1 MSTDTTP
8 DPHTAEQPQH
18 AVVTGAS
25 SGIGQAIAA
34 RLLREGWKVTGMSRT
49 RPPEHRQDSPAYAWI
64 QADLTDLDQL
74 ADASAAVGAVDAVD
88 AVVHAAGL
96 QRSAPLGRLSAQDGA
111 LMWRV
116 HVEAATVLVNALAGA
131 IRPGGRVVLIGS
143 RTMAGAVGKSQ
154 YAATKAALV
163 GLSRSWAMELAPR
176 GITVNVV
183 APGPTDTPMLRDP
196 GRAATPP
203 RVPPLGRFIRPE
215 EVAGLTAFL
224 LGPEGGAV
232 TGQHL
237 VMCGGASL

>member
-1 MSTDTTP
+1 MDTTP
-8 DPHTAEQPQH
+8 DRHTGQEPRH
-18 AVVTGAS
+18 ALVTGAS

-34 RLLREGWKVTGMSRT
+34 RLLREGWNVTGMSRT
-49 RPPEHRQDSPAYAWI
+49 RPPEHRQDSPACSWI

-74 ADASAAVGAVDAVD
+74 AGASAGWSRSVGAVD

-96 QRSAPLGRLSAQDGA
+96 QRSAPLGRLSAPDGA

-143 RTMAGAVGKSQ
+143 RTMAGAAGKSQ

-203 RVPPLGRFIRPE
+203 RVPPLGRFITPE